1 MKYRIEE
8 TPVIHY
14 MIVNE
19 KGEIIENENG
29 NLFETIE
36 EAYNVINSLTKSP
49 LDQGKHYRE
58 YFLNR
63 SGSNAERY

>member
-19 KGEIIENENG
+19 KGEVVETENG
-29 NLFETIE
+29 NLFETKE
-36 EAYNVINSLTKSP
+36 EAYHIINALTKSP
-49 LDQGKHYRE
+49 LDQGRHYRE

-63 SGSNAERY
+63 SSSNA